1 MGGERVMIYANIILV
16 VDVGGERDTVQ
27 YLNLFDD
34 MSDIMT
40 YRNYDTSVLGYR
52 VSIITREQAVKT
64 YGERH
69 VLEQERI
76 LKARKKI
83 EACDTSNNKMSV

>member
-1 MGGERVMIYANIILV
+1 MIYANIIMI
-16 VDVGGERDTVQ
+16 VDIGGEQDTVQ
-27 YLNLFDD
+27 YLDLFDD
-34 MSDIMT
+34 MLDVMT

-52 VSIITREQAVKT
+52 VSIISREQAVKT

-69 VLEQERI
+69 VLEQEKI

-83 EACDTSNNKMSV
+83 EACDTSSKNKKMIG